1 LGEALLKPFKAAWN
15 GVASLWNANVGSLSF
30 SVPDWVP
37 GIGGNGFDMPNLP
50 KFHTG
55 GVVPGRP
62 GEEVFAVL
70 QAGER
75 VLTADQAAGSMVGVH
90 IENATFETGVD
101 MDVVARYASMILADL
116 GVAA

>member
-1 LGEALLKPFKAAWN
+1 
-15 GVASLWNANVGSLSF
+15 
-30 SVPDWVP
+30 
-37 GIGGNGFDMPNLP
+37 M
-50 KFHTG
+50 
-55 GVVPGRP
+55 
-62 GEEVFAVL
+62 L

-101 MDVVARYASMILADL
+101 MDIITQYASMILADL